1 MGYVED
7 ETGYIILAYFIFND
21 VIGNFLK
28 VCLNFDD
35 VHLRI

>member
-1 MGYVED
+1 MGHVED
-7 ETGYIILAYFIFND
+7 ETGHIILAYSIFND
-21 VIGNFLK
+21 VIGNLLK